1 MRNGI
6 FGAIGAAALMAGA
19 GAALAQP
26 LDSRTAKAQL
36 FGVRG
41 VTVEM
46 LPVQGVS
53 AEDAGLLRQVA
64 ESYAYHAA
72 VAIAPDEEL
81 LKSEATM
88 LVANQHSTEAAS
100 KVALDRCNAARK
112 GGRAC
117 EIVALV
123 RPAKWESRAFTLS
136 VEATA
141 ALDKDYGRR
150 GTRAMAISPAT
161 GAWALGQGDNA
172 QRVAINACA
181 AKGGNDCTIAVAD

>member
-1 MRNGI
+1 MRNGMRAVL
-6 FGAIGAAALMAGA
+6 GAVALLAGA

-26 LDSRTAKAQL
+26 LDGRSAKAQM

-41 VTVEM
+41 VSVEM

-53 AEDAGLLRQVA
+53 AEDAALLQQVA
-64 ESYAYHAA
+64 EGYAYYAA

-88 LVANQHSTEAAS
+88 LVANQHSTGAAS
-100 KVALDRCNAARK
+100 QIALDRCNAARK

-123 RPAKWESRAFTLS
+123 RPARWEPRSFTLS
-136 VEATA
+136 VEATV
-141 ALDKDYGRR
+141 ALDKEYGRR
-150 GTRAMAISPAT
+150 GPRAMAISPAT
-161 GAWALGQGDNA
+161 GAWAVGQGDNA
-172 QRVAINACA
+172 QRIAINACA